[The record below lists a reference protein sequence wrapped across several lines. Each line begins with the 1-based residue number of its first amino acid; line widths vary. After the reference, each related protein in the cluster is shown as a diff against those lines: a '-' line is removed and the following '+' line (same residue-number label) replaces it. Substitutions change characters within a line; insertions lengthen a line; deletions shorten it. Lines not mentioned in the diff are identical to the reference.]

1 MPTTAKLVAAA
12 IFAAIGWLAANAHVP
27 AMGEGA
33 DVGRMREISAVI
45 GLIVGWRVMGNLVG
59 QSYADAVGSG
69 LRSVATFAFFALLIF
84 ASSLMI
90 GQSTK
95 MIYDGPMDAFLSVF
109 KIMGE
114 EGRKML
120 TPGVLGV
127 LGVGAVL
134 GGILTEWTARRW
146 R

>member
-1 MPTTAKLVAAA
+1 MPTTAKLVAAV

-27 AMGEGA
+27 ALGEGA
-33 DVGRMREISAVI
+33 TVGRMREWSALI
-45 GLIVGWRVMGNLVG
+45 GLVIGWRVMGNLVG
-59 QSYADAVGSG
+59 QNYADAVGSG
-69 LRSVATFAFFALLIF
+69 VRTAATFAFFALLAF
-84 ASSLMI
+84 ATTRML

-95 MIYDGPMDAFLSVF
+95 MIYDGPMDAFLAVF
-109 KIMGE
+109 RIMGE

-127 LGVGAVL
+127 LAVGAVL